1 MKRFQRLPVLI
12 LAIVTFLSFGAISTR
27 AAPVTIGQLPPS
39 VPVPGC
45 ANGPADVVSLTV
57 AAGSD
62 YVVPSGYT
70 EITSWGTYASEG
82 VGQILALKVFHPF
95 GGLKYEVV
103 AEDAQ
108 ELAPEQINSFPV
120 DIHVAEGD
128 VVGLDT
134 GNALAVSNA
143 CGFLTNNPADSFGFH
158 LPGVFPGE
166 TETFVTTEKDVR
178 VNVRVTISAPPV
190 LNFVSPPSG
199 PVSGGTSVVIA
210 GHDFNGAKAVRF
222 GKAPAARFIVNSDN
236 AITTV
241 TPPSA
246 SAGTVDVFVTSAA
259 GTTAVVSADRFTYVP
274 VAPPTSTQ
282 PPTSTRPSN
291 CVVPKLKG
299 RSLEADRKR
308 LGKAGCKLG
317 KVRGHKSRSAKVT
330 KQSAE
335 PGTVLPPGGKVNVKI
350 G

>member
-1 MKRFQRLPVLI
+1 LG
-12 LAIVTFLSFGAISTR
+12 IVSFLSFGVTSTR
-27 AAPVTIGQLPPS
+27 AAPVTVGQLPPT
-39 VPVPGC
+39 VPLPGC
-45 ANGPADVVSLTV
+45 ANGPADVVQLTV

-62 YVVPSGYT
+62 YVVPPGYT
-70 EITSWGTYASEG
+70 EITSWSTYASEG

-108 ELAPEQINSFPV
+108 ELAPEQINTFPV
-120 DIHVAEGD
+120 EIHVAEGD

-134 GNALAVSNA
+134 ANAQAVSNA
-143 CGFLTNNPADSFGFH
+143 CGFLTNNPADTFGFH
-158 LPGVFPGE
+158 LPGAFIGE
-166 TETFVTTEKDVR
+166 PETFITTEKDVR

-190 LNFVSPPSG
+190 LNFVSPASG

-210 GHDFNGAKAVRF
+210 GHDFTGAKAVRF
-222 GKAPAARFIVNSDN
+222 GKAPAARYTVNSDN
-236 AITTV
+236 AITAV
-241 TPPSA
+241 SPPSA
-246 SAGTVDVFVTSAA
+246 NAGTVDLSVTSAA
-259 GTTAVVSADRFTYVP
+259 GTTAPVSADRFTYVP
-274 VAPPTSTQ
+274 VPPPAGTQ
-282 PPTSTRPSN
+282 PPN

-317 KVRGHKSRSAKVT
+317 KVKGHRSKSAKVK
-330 KQSAE
+330 KQSAK
-335 PGTVLPPGGKVNVKI
+335 PGTVLPPGSKVNVSV